1 MTPDAAGQLERLTV
15 TQVDP
20 LDRARQWPQQLE
32 LLVAYDDELL
42 RFPLMLEG
50 ATASVDVAAGRP
62 LPNYVLPNGTGF
74 EYGLFRLDSRSR
86 EYLVSSLPKVE
97 DPLTR
102 GIGWVTLWDGVLDAD
117 IAVDDWLDLLLQ
129 GLATEDVEQ
138 NTQRLLSYLAT
149 TYWKLLTDE
158 RRTALAPRVE
168 VALWLGVTSS
178 RTPTLKAAY
187 FRAWRSLV
195 LTDDLSLIHI

>member
-1 MTPDAAGQLERLTV
+1 ERLTV

-50 ATASVDVAAGRP
+50 ATASVDVVAGRP
-62 LPNYVLPNGTGF
+62 LPNYVLPNGTGV
-74 EYGLFRLDSRSR
+74 EYGLFRLDNRSR
-86 EYLVSSLPKVE
+86 EYLVSSLPAVA

-158 RRTALAPRVE
+158 RRRALAPRVE
-168 VALWLGVTSS
+168 AALWLGVTSS
-178 RTPTLKAAY
+178 RT
-187 FRAWRSLV
+187 
-195 LTDDLSLIHI
+195 